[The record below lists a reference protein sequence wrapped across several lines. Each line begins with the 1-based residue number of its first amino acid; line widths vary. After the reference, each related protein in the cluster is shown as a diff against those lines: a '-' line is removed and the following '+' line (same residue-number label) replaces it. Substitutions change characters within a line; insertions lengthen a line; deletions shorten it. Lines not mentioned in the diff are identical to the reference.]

1 MWKNEE
7 NIVFIILSTVPP
19 IVSVQTSMYVNQ
31 TIEERIKEIKKE
43 LTVDKKTTSS
53 YTRSLISVYDPR
65 PSSVAIGSC
74 GVGLLCLAVLLLL
87 LPDVINVLKYLCD
100 KQNKD
105 NN

>member
-1 MWKNEE
+1 
-7 NIVFIILSTVPP
+7 
-19 IVSVQTSMYVNQ
+19 MYVNQ

>member
-1 MWKNEE
+1 
-7 NIVFIILSTVPP
+7 
-19 IVSVQTSMYVNQ
+19 MYVNQ
-31 TIEERIKEIKKE
+31 TIQERIKEIKKE

-65 PSSVAIGSC
+65 PSSVAIGGC
-74 GVGLLCLAVLLLL
+74 GVGLLCLAALLLL
-87 LPDVINVLKYLCD
+87 LPDVINVFKYFCD